1 MQKKAFTFGA
11 LAVSIAAVAATTAP
25 RYAGQN
31 GESAVAA
38 ASMAPLQIAQA
49 QPDLRPASMVRGNI
63 AEAIS
68 YWSGLRQNENSPFAN
83 YAWFLTHH
91 RGWPGEM
98 AMRRAAERQI
108 NPLTVNPHEVV
119 DYFRI
124 HPPLTNNGHARH
136 ALALHAVGRHDEAR
150 KAALE
155 AWHGGAID
163 AGEEARIIN
172 LFGNSFTTA
181 DNDKRVDALLTRGNI
196 MAAQRL
202 MPSASPAMLPLY
214 DARIALQ
221 SRAPDAASRVQAL
234 GAAAQGNAGL
244 VLDQATWLIN
254 TGQPGA
260 ARQML
265 AQSRTITT
273 RPTDAHKWL
282 KMLADQA
289 KGASNDRQWE
299 LAYRMAALANA
310 TYEPGTDVSQRSFGE
325 RDEYTNLTWLGGMAA
340 LQRLRRPADA
350 VALFEQYGRAA
361 QSPQTQTKGLYWAG
375 RSAQAAGQQ
384 DRARAYFQQAG
395 RHFDQFYGQLA
406 LERLGQPLPSPNKTG
421 PAQPS
426 AADRKGFANRDLVH
440 AIRHLGR
447 AGAWRD
453 QTEFLRALASDV
465 KTDSDRYL
473 AGELAQEIGRP
484 DLGVL
489 VARSA
494 RTDGSTD
501 FKRWGFPE
509 MRVPAAQERNWTLVH
524 AITRQESM
532 FDRQAVSHAGARGYM
547 QLMPGTAREVAV
559 RLGMSYEQGRLTSD
573 TDYNVMLGSTYFAG
587 LLNSFG
593 GSYPLAVAAYNA
605 GPGNVRKW
613 IRQYGDPRTAQVD
626 MIEWI
631 ESIPFFETRNYVQR
645 VLENAVVYDLM
656 HPNRAASPQQNRL
669 SFYLGKQHPG

>member
-11 LAVSIAAVAATTAP
+11 LAVSVAAVAATTAP
-25 RYAGQN
+25 RYAVQN
-31 GESAVAA
+31 GQSAVAA

-63 AEAIS
+63 AETIA
-68 YWSGLRQNENSPFAN
+68 YWSGLRRNENSPFAN
-83 YAWFLTHH
+83 HAWFLMHH

-108 NPLTVNPHEVV
+108 NPLTVSPQEVV

-136 ALALHAVGRHDEAR
+136 ALALHAVGRQDEAR
-150 KAALE
+150 NAALD

-163 AGEEARIIN
+163 TGEEARIIS
-172 LFGNSFTTA
+172 LFGNSFTAA
-181 DNDKRVDALLTRGNI
+181 DNDKRVDALLTGGNI
-196 MAAQRL
+196 MAAQQL

-214 DARIALQ
+214 EARIALQ
-221 SRAPDAASRVQAL
+221 SRAPDAAGRVQAL

-244 VLDQATWLIN
+244 VLDHANWLLN
-254 TGQPGA
+254 TNQVLA
-260 ARQML
+260 ARQLL
-265 AQSRTITT
+265 AQPRTITT
-273 RPTDAHKWL
+273 RPADAHKWL

-299 LAYRMAALANA
+299 LAYRMATLANA
-310 TYEPGTDVSQRSFGE
+310 TYELGTDVSQRSFGE
-325 RDEYTNLTWLGGMAA
+325 RDEYTNLTWLGAMAA
-340 LQRLRRPADA
+340 LQRLRRPGDA

-361 QSPQTQTKGLYWAG
+361 QSPQTHTKGLYWAG

-384 DRARAYFQQAG
+384 DRARTYFQQAG

-406 LERLGQPLPSPNKTG
+406 LERLGQALPAPNTGG

-426 AADRKGFANRDLVH
+426 AAERQSFANRDLVH

-447 AGAWRD
+447 TGAWRD

-465 KTDSDRYL
+465 KTDGERYL

-509 MRVPAAQERNWTLVH
+509 MPVPAA
-524 AITRQESM
+524 
-532 FDRQAVSHAGARGYM
+532 
-547 QLMPGTAREVAV
+547 
-559 RLGMSYEQGRLTSD
+559 
-573 TDYNVMLGSTYFAG
+573 
-587 LLNSFG
+587 
-593 GSYPLAVAAYNA
+593 
-605 GPGNVRKW
+605 
-613 IRQYGDPRTAQVD
+613 
-626 MIEWI
+626 
-631 ESIPFFETRNYVQR
+631 
-645 VLENAVVYDLM
+645 
-656 HPNRAASPQQNRL
+656 
-669 SFYLGKQHPG
+669 